1 MKNNKANKSN
11 KTKKTKKNNKKHNQ
25 TIKKYVPSIKL
36 LPVKYPIY
44 KAYDFDGKELLPYKM
59 KMEKQSGDSC
69 LLENS
74 SWFGD
79 LNVAKEYKTSDREI
93 YKWIIKI
100 PTKLLSIT
108 HNNIKFID
116 DLFLTTNHQLL
127 PLLNIKKSL
136 QYNNVYLKMNNN
148 ERALYEFKF
157 VFGYLTIKE
166 QYEFLLLIRFLIK
179 NNYLQ
184 IERRDGNSI
193 INKLDLKIA
202 YYNINRFFNKKDRY
216 NRISIYKFDK
226 YAVMNLCRCLKN
238 KYNISGLYQKNDKS
252 FWFPSLGIYKMNI
265 KEYIFFNPAKN
276 LKYDKKI

>member
-1 MKNNKANKSN
+1 M
-11 KTKKTKKNNKKHNQ
+11 KTKKTKKTKKTNKKHNR
-25 TIKKYVPSIKL
+25 TIKQYVPSIKI
-36 LPVKYPIY
+36 LPVNYPIY
-44 KAYDFDGKELLPYKM
+44 KAYAYDGKELLSYNM
-59 KMEKQSGDSC
+59 KMEKESGDSC
-69 LLENS
+69 FLENS

-79 LNVAKEYKTSDREI
+79 LNIAKSYKTSDREI
-93 YKWIIKI
+93 YKWIIKT

-116 DLFLTTNHQLL
+116 NLFLTTSQKLT
-127 PLLNIKKSL
+127 PLLNIYKTVP
-136 QYNNVYLKMNNN
+136 YNNIYLKMNNI

-166 QYEFLLLIRFLIK
+166 QYEFLLLIKFLIK

-184 IERRDGNSI
+184 IERRSGDSI

-202 YYNINRFFNKKDRY
+202 YYNINRFFNRKSRY

-226 YAVMNLCRCLKN
+226 YAVMNLCRCLKHR
-238 KYNISGLYQKNDKS
+238 YNISGIYQKNDTS
-252 FWFPSLGIYKMNI
+252 FWFPNLGIYKMNI